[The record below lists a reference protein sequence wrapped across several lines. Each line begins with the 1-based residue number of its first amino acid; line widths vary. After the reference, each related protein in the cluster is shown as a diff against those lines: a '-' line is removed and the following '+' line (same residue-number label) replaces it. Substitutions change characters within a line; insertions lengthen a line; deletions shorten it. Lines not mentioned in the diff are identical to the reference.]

1 MNPLFEEF
9 FSLLR
14 FSLGIEADSSSSH
27 SETTLRH
34 PERSASEVEGSSNA
48 PKQPFT
54 HVLTAEE
61 WRWLHEQAKRQCLLG
76 VLYKGIEKLPA
87 DHRPPRDL
95 LLRWSLEANQIAAMN
110 TRMNETAAR
119 VTKLFDEKGVRSVIL
134 KGQANA
140 LLYPDPG
147 SRQAGDIDIL
157 VQGGRKQVIALLK
170 EMDLAE
176 GLENT
181 DFSDIHAHLKPE
193 LFGGI
198 TVEVHYAPTYNNS
211 PFSTRRMLKYLD
223 GELVKANPVA
233 EGFNVPPATF
243 ALVMQLSHLM
253 RHFYSEGVGLR
264 QLVDYYL
271 LLKNSTQ
278 ADRVQ
283 VSAQLENCG
292 LRQMAG
298 AVMWTMQR
306 VFRTPREQMICPP
319 DPWRGNQLFGN
330 VVSGG
335 NFGKYSREHNLP
347 TFLRWLADRMRPLK
361 RFRFC
366 AGESLWHEARYIR
379 TFVQYIPKR
388 IKHRK
393 ISVRTIR

>member
-14 FSLGIEADSSSSH
+14 FSLGIDA
-27 SETTLRH
+27 
-34 PERSASEVEGSSNA
+34 EGVSR
-48 PKQPFT
+48 
-54 HVLTAEE
+54 VLTAEE
-61 WRWLHEQAKRQCLLG
+61 WQWLHTQAKRQCLLG

-87 DHRPPRDL
+87 EHRPPRDL
-95 LLRWSLEANQIAAMN
+95 LLRWSFEANNIAAMN
-110 TRMNETAAR
+110 TRMNETAAKL
-119 VTKLFDEKGVRSVIL
+119 TKMFADRGARTVIL

-140 LLYPDPG
+140 RLYPDPS

-157 VQGGRKQVIALLK
+157 VQGGRKRVIPLLK
-170 EMDLAE
+170 EMDLTE

-181 DFSDIHAHLKPE
+181 DFSDIHAHLKSE
-193 LFGGI
+193 LFGGV
-198 TVEVHYAPTYNNS
+198 TVEVHYDATYNNS
-211 PFSTRRMLKYLD
+211 PFSTSRMLKYLD
-223 GELVKANPVA
+223 GELAKPGAVKTIQTGAAPA
-233 EGFNVPPATF
+233 PGDATEGFNVPPATF

-271 LLKNSTQ
+271 LLKNSTE
-278 ADRVQ
+278 ADRAQ
-283 VSAQLENCG
+283 VSAQLKNCG
-292 LRQMAG
+292 LWQMAG
-298 AVMWTMQR
+298 AVMWMMQR
-306 VFRTPREQMICPP
+306 VFRMPQELMICPP

-335 NFGKYSREHNLP
+335 NFGRYSREHNLP
-347 TFLRWLADRMRPLK
+347 TFLRWLADRIRPLK

-366 AGESLWHEARYIR
+366 ATESLWHEARYIR
-379 TFVQYIPKR
+379 TFIQYIPKR

-393 ISVRTIR
+393 ISVRKVH